1 MNLTTRKRTVSRKG
15 AKRAKGGA
23 LSCGGNSNGES
34 SEPASR
40 AESIA
45 TIKSAAGLILAVT
58 ENRNWIEVFFEGD
71 MMHTKTI
78 NLPAG
83 RMFDIYVEEIPH
95 KTTVY
100 EHPRTMIL
108 FDGPC
113 DLAINRDGDKVVI
126 SGQFRTK
133 IELMRAGRHAY
144 VDG

>member
-1 MNLTTRKRTVSRKG
+1 MSF
-15 AKRAKGGA
+15 
-23 LSCGGNSNGES
+23 GGNSNGES
-34 SEPASR
+34 CEPASR

-83 RMFDIYVEEIPH
+83 RMFDIYIEEIPYE
-95 KTTVY
+95 TTVY

-113 DLAINRDGDKVVI
+113 DLQITQDRDKVVV
-126 SGQFRTK
+126 SGQSARSDK
-133 IELMRAGRHAY
+133 N
-144 VDG
+144 